1 MIVLDSHVWIWWRSR
16 SRDALSRLARR
27 AIDTADEI
35 GIPVICCLE
44 VAQAEKRGRIK
55 LDRPI
60 SVWIEQSL
68 VDERVRLLTLTPS
81 IAVVATQLD
90 WTHGDPFDRMV
101 VATALAHRAPL
112 VTKDERIRRFQGVAT
127 IW

>member
-1 MIVLDSHVWIWWRSR
+1 VIILDSHVWIWWWSR
-16 SRDALSRLARR
+16 TRDALSLPARQ

-35 GIPVICCLE
+35 GVPVICCVE
-44 VAQAEKRGRIK
+44 VAQAERRNRIS

-60 SVWIEQSL
+60 NVWIEQSL
-68 VDERVRLLTLTPS
+68 VRDRVRLLTLTPS
-81 IAVVATQLD
+81 IAIEASRLE
-90 WTHGDPFDRMV
+90 WNHKDPFDRII

-112 VTKDERIRRFQGVAT
+112 VTRDDRIRRFQGVTT